1 MFRTISEMK
10 RRDER
15 GFTLIELLIVVAI
28 IGILAA
34 IAIPAYLGQREK
46 AKVRALQAS
55 FDGARKELQAWLND
69 GATNEPLLYAATT
82 TTKLCTPH
90 ALKLLV
96 DTTGDG
102 ALDAE
107 ICQARY
113 NLPNTGTYGGTS
125 ASPTIATDVC
135 DYYLQQSSIALNQ
148 RSPFRPDTFLFAPTG
163 TAIGTAS
170 LGQIT
175 CIPNDTTNTVQ
186 LGATTINSAGTVG
199 EVFTALLTAGE

>member
-69 GATNEPLLYAATT
+69 GATNEPILYASST
-82 TTKLCTPH
+82 TTKECTPH
-90 ALKLLV
+90 ALRLQV

-102 ALDAE
+102 VLDTA

-113 NLPNTGTYGGTS
+113 NLDNTGTYGGTL
-125 ASPTIATDVC
+125 AAPTIATDVC
-135 DYYLQQSSIALNQ
+135 TLYVAQSIILNQ
-148 RSPFRPDTFLFAPTG
+148 RSPFNPNTDLFAATG
-163 TAIGTAS
+163 TAIAAA

-175 CIPNDTTNTVQ
+175 CIPTDATNTVQ
-186 LGATTINSAGTVG
+186 LGASTVNSAGGVG